1 MPDSSS
7 EMTRMETADQQIAA
21 FLAAYSEEIS
31 SFAQAL
37 RVYLKQETKPAFEL
51 AGVSAQSFNIGYGF
65 ATKSW
70 DCFCAIIVYRNHI
83 NISLPSGAS
92 LSDPE
97 GLLHGTGSRIRHLKI
112 RELKDVQT
120 PAVRKLLK
128 EARKNAI
135 ELVEDRGSAHQ
146 GVQTIIKSGRKKK

>member
-1 MPDSSS
+1 
-7 EMTRMETADQQIAA
+7 METADQQIAA
-21 FLAAYSEEIS
+21 FLASYSEEIT

-51 AGVSAQSFNIGYGF
+51 AGASAQSFNIGFGF
-65 ATKSW
+65 TTKAW
-70 DCFCAIIVYRNHI
+70 DCYCAIIVYRKHI

-97 GLLHGTGSRIRHLKI
+97 VLLHGTGSRIRHLKI

-120 PAVRKLLK
+120 LAVRKLLK
-128 EARKNAI
+128 EARKNAF
-135 ELVEDRGSAHQ
+135 ELVEDGGSDHHE
-146 GVQTIIKSGRKKK
+146 VRTVIKTDRKKK

>member
-1 MPDSSS
+1 
-7 EMTRMETADQQIAA
+7 METAEQKIAA
-21 FLAAYSEEIS
+21 CLASYDAEII

-65 ATKSW
+65 TTKAW
-70 DCFCAIIVYRNHI
+70 DCYCAIIVYRKHI

-92 LSDPE
+92 LSDSE

-112 RELKDVQT
+112 KELKDVQT
-120 PAVRKLLK
+120 TAVTKLLG
-128 EARKNAI
+128 EARTNAFT
-135 ELVEDRGSAHQ
+135 LVEDGGSDHH
-146 GVQTIIKSGRKKK
+146 GVKTIIKAGRKKK